1 MQLSILAIGRMK
13 AGPERELCERYLARA
28 CQSGREIGFR
38 GPDII
43 ELPESRARRPDDRKS
58 EEAAA
63 LAVRAGALTVAL
75 DERAP
80 SLSSEAFAQKLG
92 AARDAG
98 KASLSFIIGGADGL
112 DSGLVKTAH
121 WSLSFGA
128 LTLPHQIVRV
138 LVAEQ
143 LYRAMTIISGHPYHR
158 S

>member
-13 AGPERELCERYLARA
+13 TGPERELCERYLARA
-28 CQSGREIGFR
+28 VQTGREIGFR

-43 ELPESRARRPDDRKS
+43 EFPESRARRPEDRKV

-63 LAVRAGALTVAL
+63 LAARAGVLTVTL
-75 DERAP
+75 DERAAT
-80 SLSSEAFAQKLG
+80 LSSEAFAHRLG

-98 KASLSFIIGGADGL
+98 KASLAFIIGGADGL
-112 DSGLVKTAH
+112 DPALVKGAQ
-121 WSLSFGA
+121 WGLSFGA

-138 LVAEQ
+138 LIAEQ
-143 LYRAMTIISGHPYHR
+143 LYRAMTILSGHPYHR

>member
-28 CQSGREIGFR
+28 QQSGREIGFR

-43 ELPESRARRPDDRKS
+43 EFPESRARRPEDRKA
-58 EEAAA
+58 EEASA
-63 LAVRAGALTVAL
+63 LSVRAGAMSVAL

-80 SLSSEAFAQKLG
+80 SLSSEAFAQKL
-92 AARDAG
+92 ATARDAG
-98 KASLSFIIGGADGL
+98 KASLTFIIGGADGL
-112 DSGLVKTAH
+112 DPALTASAQ

-138 LVAEQ
+138 LIAEQ
-143 LYRAMTIISGHPYHR
+143 IYRAMTILSGHPYHR

>member
-1 MQLSILAIGRMK
+1 MHLSILAIGRMK

-28 CQSGREIGFR
+28 QQSGHEIGFR

-43 ELPESRARRPDDRKS
+43 EFPESRARRPEDRKT
-58 EEAAA
+58 EEAMA
-63 LAVRAGALTVAL
+63 LAARAGSFSVAL

-80 SLSSEAFAQKLG
+80 SLSSEVFAQKLG

-98 KASLSFIIGGADGL
+98 KASLSFVIGGADGL
-112 DSGLVKTAH
+112 EPGLVSGAQ

-138 LVAEQ
+138 LIAEQ
-143 LYRAMTIISGHPYHR
+143 LYRAMTILSGHPYHR

>member
-28 CQSGREIGFR
+28 QQSGREIGFR
-38 GPDII
+38 GPDVI
-43 ELPESRARRPDDRKS
+43 EFPESRARRPEDRKM

-63 LAVRAGALTVAL
+63 LAPRAGTLSVAL

-92 AARDAG
+92 VARDAG
-98 KASLSFIIGGADGL
+98 KASLAFIIGGADGI
-112 DSGLVKTAH
+112 DPSLVRSAH

-138 LVAEQ
+138 LIAEQ
-143 LYRAMTIISGHPYHR
+143 LYRAMTILSGHPYHR